1 MKDLEGNLVEE
12 GDVVYILTQAS
23 DCGRTRRLMRGKI
36 VEVNGKRCKTLVHE
50 TGRVHGWNT
59 AATVIRPLQ

>member
-1 MKDLEGNLVEE
+1 MLDAEGNELYV
-12 GDVVYILTQAS
+12 DSLVYILTQAS

-50 TGRVHGWNT
+50 TGRVHGRNT